1 MDFYNLIST
10 NLEFFIPEIFFIIS
24 LLGLIFYGSI
34 VNSYNHIL
42 TFYTNK
48 ISFCIVGIILVL
60 TINTF
65 SFNYELTNLNFLI
78 LTKFL
83 ISLSVLAC
91 LDISVLLNVSFPMSK
106 VYFLCF
112 LKSAIF
118 LSNCVKVKSSMFTP
132 T

>member
-91 LDISVLLNVSFPMSK
+91 LVFSESSILQKFEFSFLILLCLHN
-106 VYFLCF
+106 
-112 LKSAIF
+112 
-118 LSNCVKVKSSMFTP
+118 N
-132 T
+132 